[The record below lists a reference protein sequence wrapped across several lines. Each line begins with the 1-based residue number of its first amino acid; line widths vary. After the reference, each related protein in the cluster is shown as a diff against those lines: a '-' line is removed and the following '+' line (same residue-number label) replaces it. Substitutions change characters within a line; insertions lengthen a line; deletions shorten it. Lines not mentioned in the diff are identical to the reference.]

1 MEAQAQLYPNA
12 IQSSLPVNPHSSLK
26 RFSLYIL
33 LWAYWGIS
41 PGQAQTPLAKA
52 AKLLENCGCNN
63 LELSRFT
70 ENNYFSKLYGNF
82 ERSKLLK
89 TFEINNS
96 KNETAQKILADLSQV
111 WPQKPNKNFLYAVE
125 TATKQISGLVV
136 KGNFAQEIKSKKIF
150 IVTEIQKNKPIEPW
164 LVYATCE
171 FAALLHAYYIS
182 YPEEAPGVQMEF
194 YQKLNKS
201 NSTEIPHFANSSAM
215 NLRALTA
222 QDFLPA
228 LLMGGFLLLIMLLL
242 FFLGRKKGVNP
253 DPKALLKEV
262 LNSPELAALIEQ
274 QLNSKLSNVA
284 SQISTQLSN
293 FQSQINDLRNQIQS
307 AKSGG
312 PAEDE
317 QARRTLAELQSEVA
331 NIPRVDVRGL
341 ERLLTDMKKQVDE
354 LERTSVGVSMIKDKV
369 EIKISPEMIVEW
381 IGKSAEVRQ
390 SMQKALKVDVL
401 QDTIMRLLPK
411 RLEDA
416 DLDAIEQQTLDRYW
430 RLYNLNPKYI
440 PSLKQEIKKELGR

>member
-1 MEAQAQLYPNA
+1 
-12 IQSSLPVNPHSSLK
+12 
-26 RFSLYIL
+26 
-33 LWAYWGIS
+33 
-41 PGQAQTPLAKA
+41 
-52 AKLLENCGCNN
+52 
-63 LELSRFT
+63 
-70 ENNYFSKLYGNF
+70 
-82 ERSKLLK
+82 
-89 TFEINNS
+89 
-96 KNETAQKILADLSQV
+96 
-111 WPQKPNKNFLYAVE
+111 
-125 TATKQISGLVV
+125 
-136 KGNFAQEIKSKKIF
+136 
-150 IVTEIQKNKPIEPW
+150 
-164 LVYATCE
+164 
-171 FAALLHAYYIS
+171 
-182 YPEEAPGVQMEF
+182 
-194 YQKLNKS
+194 
-201 NSTEIPHFANSSAM
+201 
-215 NLRALTA
+215 
-222 QDFLPA
+222 
-228 LLMGGFLLLIMLLL
+228 LL